1 MSESDR
7 IYAESRPFVVDFTF
21 DRAVAEVFPD
31 MIRRSVPGYETVIS
45 TLGVLAQSHFRP
57 ATRVYDLGC
66 SLGAATLS
74 VHRCLGDADA
84 HYVLV
89 DNASAMLERCRGH
102 LDRLMPGASVEYREA
117 DIRAVR
123 VENASVVILN
133 FTIQFVPPDDRQ
145 ALLEN
150 IHAGL
155 VPGGCLILSE
165 KVLGED
171 PGEDRCFSD
180 LHLRFKAA
188 NGYSDLEISQKR
200 SALERVLRPDS
211 LAQHQE
217 RLSRAGF
224 ASIRPWFRCLNFVS
238 LLAVK

>member
-1 MSESDR
+1 
-7 IYAESRPFVVDFTF
+7 
-21 DRAVAEVFPD
+21 
-31 MIRRSVPGYETVIS
+31 
-45 TLGVLAQSHFRP
+45 
-57 ATRVYDLGC
+57 
-66 SLGAATLS
+66 
-74 VHRCLGDADA
+74 
-84 HYVLV
+84 
-89 DNASAMLERCRGH
+89 
-102 LDRLMPGASVEYREA
+102 MPGASVEYREA

-123 VENASVVILN
+123 VENASVVVLN
-133 FTIQFVPPDDRQ
+133 FTIQFVPPGDRQ

-150 IHAGL
+150 IHTGL
-155 VPGGCLILSE
+155 VPGGLLILSE

-180 LHLRFKAA
+180 LHHRFKAA

-200 SALERVLRPDS
+200 NALERVMRPDS

-224 ASIRPWFRCLNFVS
+224 ASYRPWFRCLNFVS

>member
-1 MSESDR
+1 MSKSDR
-7 IYAESRPFVVDFTF
+7 IYAESRPLVVDFTF
-21 DRAVAEVFPD
+21 DKAVADVFPD

-45 TLGVLAQSHFRP
+45 NLGVLAESHFRP
-57 ATRVYDLGC
+57 GTRVYDLGC

-74 VHRCLGDADA
+74 VHRCMGDAGA

-89 DNASAMLERCRGH
+89 DSAPAMLEKCRER
-102 LDRLMPGASVEYREA
+102 LDRLMPGASVEYQEA
-117 DIRAVR
+117 DVR
-123 VENASVVILN
+123 TIPVENASVVLLN
-133 FTIQFVPPDDRQ
+133 FTIQFVPPGDRL
-145 ALLEN
+145 ALLGN

-155 VPGGCLILSE
+155 VPGGLLILSE

-171 PGEDRCFSD
+171 PGEERCFSD

-200 SALERVLRPDS
+200 SALEKVMRPDS
-211 LAQHQE
+211 LARHQE
-217 RLSRAGF
+217 RLSLAGF
-224 ASIRPWFRCLNFVS
+224 TGIRTWFRCFNFVS